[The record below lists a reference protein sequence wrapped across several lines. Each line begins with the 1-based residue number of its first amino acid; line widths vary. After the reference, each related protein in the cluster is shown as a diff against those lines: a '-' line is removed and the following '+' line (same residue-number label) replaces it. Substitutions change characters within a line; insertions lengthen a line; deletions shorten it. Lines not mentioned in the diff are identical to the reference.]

1 MKSSFKNM
9 ATFRIILVGNSCS
22 GSPDSKAHSFYLFK
36 FASSDKLLIRN
47 WKTSLLGDP
56 NHSLS
61 QRRNCEGLNNS
72 SADQGCVCEQMEP

>member
-1 MKSSFKNM
+1 MCRGLNQALTPSSKRALDLNVIKREEPHVFEFP
-9 ATFRIILVGNSCS
+9 T
-22 GSPDSKAHSFYLFK
+22 
-36 FASSDKLLIRN
+36 LLIRN